1 MLSLLSLALI
11 LFIVITIGTTLY
23 VGIYLIMDGERI
35 HGTLIIVIGV
45 LLSIIIAVVSKSAI
59 DDTNKSKP
67 SSDVIYSVK
76 VYDSNGKILE
86 EYEGECTINDDVIII
101 EDKYGEHIIYN
112 TSGTVVIEKVEENE

>member
-59 DDTNKSKP
+59 DDTYKSKP